1 MELFVAIVT
10 QILTYATLALGS
22 GVIASLLTQALKFE
36 FILAP
41 AKRWPRTVAAI
52 VSAALSGAAVYLL
65 DAFVLTTIID
75 WVVFGVATFIVATQS
90 YNLVHEAIKNAKENR

>member
-1 MELFVAIVT
+1 MEVFVAIVT

-41 AKRWPRTVAAI
+41 AKRWPRTIAAI
-52 VSAALSGAAVYLL
+52 VSAAISGAAVYLL
-65 DAFVLTTIID
+65 DAFILTTWID
-75 WVVFGVATFIVATQS
+75 WIVFGVATFIVATQS
-90 YNLVHEAIKNAKENR
+90 YNLVHEKIKDAKANR

>member
-1 MELFVAIVT
+1 MELTIAVIT

-36 FILAP
+36 FVLAP

-52 VSAALSGAAVYLL
+52 VSAALSAGAVYML
-65 DAFVLTTIID
+65 DVFVLTTVID

-90 YNLVHEAIKNAKENR
+90 YNLVHEAIKDAEAGR